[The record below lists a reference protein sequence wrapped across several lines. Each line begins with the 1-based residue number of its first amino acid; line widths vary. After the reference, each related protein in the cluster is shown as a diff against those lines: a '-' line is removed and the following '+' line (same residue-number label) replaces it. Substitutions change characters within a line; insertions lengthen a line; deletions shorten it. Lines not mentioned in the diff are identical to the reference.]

1 VSVIPR
7 PAGQART
14 VLEMF
19 EHAVTEFPDA
29 VAFRRK
35 NPEGHGLW
43 HYREVRDYVRKFS
56 GALLELGVKPGERVV
71 ILSDNRPEWGV
82 AWFSIV
88 SVGAVAV
95 PLDRMQPPDE
105 IARYLTASKARFV
118 VAPAAFT
125 KPLLELLAEV
135 PRIEKILSMEEP
147 KGSGRRIGYEELL
160 GLGEKSGRTYHE
172 VTIAPDDLVTIV
184 TTSGTTG
191 APRPVRITH
200 ANLAFEVGSLEQLD
214 PYARDDGLLSLT
226 PMNQLHEFVSGF
238 LRPFVAG
245 ATVGYIHSLAPSGVL
260 EVLEEFK
267 VTRLVGVPQLFTL
280 LADELAT
287 RVEKLPD
294 NQRSWVWRSLD
305 VARSF
310 KLLGGF
316 GAGKLFR
323 DVDSAFGGRLRR
335 ATVIGARME
344 PEVVERLLE
353 AGFPLQIGY
362 GLTEASSVTTLG
374 MAGQIPLRSV
384 GKAIPGVSVTIRD
397 PGADGIGEI
406 LVSGPNVT
414 PGYDGEP
421 ERTARLVVDGKLRTG
436 DVGYMDPDGCL
447 FLKGRRREVIVAKDG
462 RWMFPDDLEVSYA
475 GLPLVREH
483 AVVAKNAASGRGQVP
498 ALVVVPD
505 RNAPD
510 APRSARALE
519 KQIRE
524 AAVERAKT
532 LPAAEA
538 AQDVV
543 FVEGALP
550 RTTSL
555 KVRRGELSAL
565 IDREEGPAKGVE
577 RRRKMRPTVTV
588 LGTPQVDVNAL
599 ARLFEGHEHTAG
611 RSGADLARMLEGST
625 ANVSVWASG
634 ELIGYG
640 RALSDG
646 AFLATLADL
655 VVSPEWQRMGIGS
668 LIVNRLL
675 AHPAVKKAERVVWAG
690 PAAADFLDRFGF
702 EPVDALF
709 VKE

>member
-1 VSVIPR
+1 MSVTAQ
-7 PAGQART
+7 PAGRART
-14 VLEMF
+14 VMEMF
-19 EHAVTEFPDA
+19 EHAVTAFPGN

-35 NPEGHGLW
+35 NPDGHGLW
-43 HYREVRDYVRKFS
+43 HYREVHDYVRRFS
-56 GALLELGVKPGERVV
+56 GALLELGVKRGERVV

-88 SVGAVAV
+88 SVGGVAV
-95 PLDRMQPPDE
+95 PLDRMQSPE
-105 IARYLTASKARFV
+105 TIARALTASKARFV

-125 KPLLELLAEV
+125 KPLLELLSEV
-135 PRIEKILSMEEP
+135 PSIEKILSMEEP

-160 GLGEKSGRTYHE
+160 AMGERSGRTYHE
-172 VTIAPDDLVTIV
+172 VTVAADDLVTIV
-184 TTSGTTG
+184 TTAGTTS
-191 APRPVRITH
+191 APRAVRITH
-200 ANLAFEVGSLEQLD
+200 ANLAFEVGSLESID
-214 PYARDDGLLSLT
+214 PYATDDGLLSLT

-245 ATVGYIHSLAPSGVL
+245 ATVGYIHSLAPHSVL

-294 NQRSWVWRSLD
+294 AQQSWLWRSLD
-305 VARSF
+305 LARSLKFLSGLSGGRLF
-310 KLLGGF
+310 KEVGP
-316 GAGKLFR
+316 
-323 DVDSAFGGRLRR
+323 AFSGRLRR

-344 PEVVERLLE
+344 PESIERMID

-374 MAGQIPLRSV
+374 QAGQIPSRSV
-384 GKAIPGVSVTIRD
+384 GRAIPGVTVTIRD

-406 LVSGPNVT
+406 QVEGPNVT

-421 ERTARLVVDGKLRTG
+421 ERTARLVVDGRLRTG
-436 DVGYMDPDGCL
+436 DVGYLDPDGNL

-462 RWMFPDDLEVSYA
+462 RWLFPDDLERAYA
-475 GLPLVREH
+475 GLPLVREL
-483 AVVAKNAASGRGQVP
+483 AVVAKTAPSGRGQVP

-505 RNAPD
+505 RNAAD

-524 AAVERAKT
+524 SVAERSRSVPDGEG
-532 LPAAEA
+532 PA
-538 AQDVV
+538 DVV

-550 RTTSL
+550 KTTSL
-555 KVRRGELSAL
+555 KVKRVELSAV

-577 RRRKMRPTVTV
+577 RRRKLRPTVTV

-599 ARLFEGHEHTAG
+599 ARLFETDPYTAG
-611 RSGADLARMLEGST
+611 RSATELARMLEGSS
-625 ANVSVWASG
+625 AIVSVWASG
-634 ELIGYG
+634 ELIGFG

-646 AFLATLADL
+646 AFFASFTDL
-655 VVSPEWQRMGIGS
+655 VVAPEWQRMGIGS

-690 PAAADFLDRFGF
+690 HAAAEFLGRFGF
-702 EPVDALF
+702 EPTDALY